1 MINIDDEASRKV
13 SQSHCLNPV
22 LARCRR
28 MQRVPAMRTSIE
40 QERKRI
46 AVARGLHRG
55 MRHETKN
62 TYRRTYNDLR
72 QIEELGHFHSKGSL
86 MNGLVQEETESYANT
101 SQAE

>member
-1 MINIDDEASRKV
+1 
-13 SQSHCLNPV
+13 
-22 LARCRR
+22 
-28 MQRVPAMRTSIE
+28 
-40 QERKRI
+40 
-46 AVARGLHRG
+46 